1 MTSTAT
7 KSFAFNALVLW
18 VSLWFSP
25 PAFTADRIRV
35 GLSSFTPIN
44 AALWIAEE
52 KGLFKKYGI
61 DSEVVL
67 IGGASAGGV
76 SSLIAGDVQ
85 FLGGGGGGVISAA
98 LGGADVIMIGS
109 IVNKGVQRVVARSD
123 LKRPEDLRGKKIG
136 ITRLGAASHLVLLIM
151 LRGWNMT
158 PNDVQTLQVNSS
170 PAMMAALEKGGID
183 AAVLTEPTFFFA
195 DDQGYRTLADLADMD
210 IYYLHSM
217 IDTTRAYLRT
227 HRDLALRFMKGYVEG
242 IAYFKKN
249 RKESIDVLARKLRT
263 APAQTKYLE
272 RSHALYTSGYF
283 ENAPYVSLKGVTT
296 LLDFYSKD
304 NPRARGAKSK
314 SWMTAVSSGNFTNR
328 NYSDGF
334 AFRRKDRSE
343 ARHADR
349 RRHAKRLLPP
359 RRRRLQTRPRHG
371 FCRKHDPPTG

>member
-1 MTSTAT
+1 MNSRASKFLVINIVAVCFGCLLNTAAVFST
-7 KSFAFNALVLW
+7 
-18 VSLWFSP
+18 
-25 PAFTADRIRV
+25 DRLRI

-44 AALWIAEE
+44 AALWIAED

-85 FLGGGGGGVISAA
+85 FLGGGGGGVISAG

-109 IVNKGVQRVVARSD
+109 IVNKGVQRVVARSE

-158 PNDVQTLQVNSS
+158 PSDVQTLQIGSS

-217 IDTTRAYLRT
+217 IDTTRSFLRT
-227 HRDLALRFMKGYVEG
+227 HRELASRFMKGYVEG

-296 LLDFYSKD
+296 LLDFYSRD
-304 NPRARGAKSK
+304 NPRARNANPQTFFDNSLVKELDD
-314 SWMTAVSSGNFTNR
+314 SGFIKKL
-328 NYSDGF
+328 Y
-334 AFRRKDRSE
+334 E
-343 ARHADR
+343 
-349 RRHAKRLLPP
+349 
-359 RRRRLQTRPRHG
+359 
-371 FCRKHDPPTG
+371 

>member
-1 MTSTAT
+1 MASKFLTINSLALLLGACLYPST
-7 KSFAFNALVLW
+7 VL
-18 VSLWFSP
+18 
-25 PAFTADRIRV
+25 AADRLRI

-52 KGLFKKYGI
+52 KGLFKKHGI
-61 DSEVVL
+61 ESEVIL

-85 FLGGGGGGVISAA
+85 FLGGGGGGVINAA

-109 IVNKGVQRVVARSD
+109 IVNKGVQRVVARGD

-158 PNDVQTLQVNSS
+158 PNDVQTLQIGSS

-195 DDQGYRTLADLADMD
+195 EDQGFRTLADLADMD

-217 IDTTRAYLRT
+217 IDTSRAYLRA
-227 HRDLALRFMKGYVEG
+227 HRDLTFRFMRGYVEG

-272 RSHALYTSGYF
+272 RSHTLYTSGYF

-296 LLDFYSKD
+296 LLDFYAKD
-304 NPRARGAKSK
+304 NPRARSANPQAFFDNSLVKELDD
-314 SWMTAVSSGNFTNR
+314 SGFIKKL
-328 NYSDGF
+328 Y
-334 AFRRKDRSE
+334 E
-343 ARHADR
+343 
-349 RRHAKRLLPP
+349 
-359 RRRRLQTRPRHG
+359 
-371 FCRKHDPPTG
+371 

>member
-1 MTSTAT
+1 MNWQAS
-7 KSFAFNALVLW
+7 KFLVINIIALW
-18 VSLWFSP
+18 VGFSLNPLGASG
-25 PAFTADRIRV
+25 ADRLRIGV
-35 GLSSFTPIN
+35 SSFTPIN
-44 AALWIAEE
+44 AALWIGEE

-85 FLGGGGGGVISAA
+85 FLGGGGGGVINAG

-109 IVNKGVQRVVARSD
+109 IVNKGVQRVMARSE

-136 ITRLGAASHLVLLIM
+136 VTRLGAASHLVLLIM
-151 LRGWNMT
+151 LRGWNMN
-158 PNDVQTLQVNSS
+158 PNDVQTIQVGSS

-195 DDQGYRTLADLADMD
+195 EDQGYRTLADLADMD

-217 IDTTRAYLRT
+217 IDTTRTYLRT

-249 RKESIDVLARKLRT
+249 RKESIEVLAKKLRT

-272 RSHALYTSGYF
+272 RSHTLYSSGYF

-296 LLDFYSKD
+296 LLDFYAKD
-304 NPRARGAKSK
+304 NPRARSANAQSFFDNSLVKELD
-314 SWMTAVSSGNFTNR
+314 
-328 NYSDGF
+328 DGGF
-334 AFRRKDRSE
+334 I
-343 ARHADR
+343 
-349 RRHAKRLLPP
+349 KRLYE
-359 RRRRLQTRPRHG
+359 
-371 FCRKHDPPTG
+371 

>member
-1 MTSTAT
+1 MNFQAS
-7 KSFAFNALVLW
+7 KLLVLNII
-18 VSLWFSP
+18 SLWIVFCSNPP
-25 PAFTADRIRV
+25 PASGADRLRI

-67 IGGASAGGV
+67 MGGASAGGV

-85 FLGGGGGGVISAA
+85 FLGGGGGGVINAG

-109 IVNKGVQRVVARSD
+109 IVNKGVQRVMARSE
-123 LKRPEDLRGKKIG
+123 LKRPEDLRGKKVG
-136 ITRLGAASHLVLLIM
+136 VTRLGAASHLVLLIM
-151 LRGWNMT
+151 LRGWNMN
-158 PNDVQTLQVNSS
+158 PNDVQTIQVGSS

-195 DDQGYRTLADLADMD
+195 EDQGYRTLADLADMD

-227 HRDLALRFMKGYVEG
+227 HRELALRFMKGYVEG

-249 RKESIDVLARKLRT
+249 RKESIEVLAKKLRT

-272 RSHALYTSGYF
+272 RSHALYSSGYF

-296 LLDFYSKD
+296 LLDFYAKD
-304 NPRARGAKSK
+304 NPRARSANAQSFFDNSLVKELDN
-314 SWMTAVSSGNFTNR
+314 SGFIKKL
-328 NYSDGF
+328 Y
-334 AFRRKDRSE
+334 E
-343 ARHADR
+343 
-349 RRHAKRLLPP
+349 
-359 RRRRLQTRPRHG
+359 
-371 FCRKHDPPTG
+371 

>member
-1 MTSTAT
+1 MASKFLTINSL
-7 KSFAFNALVLW
+7 ALL
-18 VSLWFSP
+18 LGACLSP
-25 PAFTADRIRV
+25 SKVVAADRLRI

-52 KGLFKKYGI
+52 KGLFKKHGI
-61 DSEVVL
+61 ESEVIL

-85 FLGGGGGGVISAA
+85 FLGGGGGGVINAA

-109 IVNKGVQRVVARSD
+109 IVNKGVQRVVARGD

-136 ITRLGAASHLVLLIM
+136 ITRLGADSHLVLLIM

-158 PNDVQTLQVNSS
+158 PNDVQTLQIGSS

-195 DDQGYRTLADLADMD
+195 EDQGFRTLADLADMD

-217 IDTTRAYLRT
+217 IDTSRAYLRA
-227 HRDLALRFMKGYVEG
+227 HRDLTLRFMTGYVEG

-272 RSHALYTSGYF
+272 RSHTLYTSGYF

-296 LLDFYSKD
+296 LLDFYAKD
-304 NPRARGAKSK
+304 NPRARSANPQAFFDNSLVKELDD
-314 SWMTAVSSGNFTNR
+314 SGFIKKL
-328 NYSDGF
+328 Y
-334 AFRRKDRSE
+334 E
-343 ARHADR
+343 
-349 RRHAKRLLPP
+349 
-359 RRRRLQTRPRHG
+359 
-371 FCRKHDPPTG
+371 

>member
-1 MTSTAT
+1 MATRFLAIYLCAISGWLNPSSTLA
-7 KSFAFNALVLW
+7 
-18 VSLWFSP
+18 
-25 PAFTADRIRV
+25 ADRLRI

-61 DSEVVL
+61 ESEVVL

-98 LGGADVIMIGS
+98 LGGADVIMIAS
-109 IVNKGVQRVVARSD
+109 IVNKGVQRVVARGD
-123 LKRPEDLRGKKIG
+123 IRRPEDLRGKKIG

-151 LRGWNMT
+151 LRNWNMT
-158 PNDVQTLQVNSS
+158 PNDVQTLQIGSS

-195 DDQGYRTLADLADMD
+195 DDQGYRTLVDLADMD

-217 IDTTRAYLRT
+217 IDTTRSYLRT
-227 HRDLALRFMKGYVEG
+227 HRDVASRFMKGYVEG
-242 IAYFKKN
+242 IASFKKN

-272 RSHALYTSGYF
+272 RSHTLYTSGYF
-283 ENAPYVSLKGVTT
+283 ENAPYVSLKGVAT
-296 LLDFYSKD
+296 LLDFYSRD
-304 NPRARGAKSK
+304 NPRAR
-314 SWMTAVSSGNFTNR
+314 TANPQSFFDNSLVKELDDSGFIKKL
-328 NYSDGF
+328 Y
-334 AFRRKDRSE
+334 E
-343 ARHADR
+343 
-349 RRHAKRLLPP
+349 
-359 RRRRLQTRPRHG
+359 
-371 FCRKHDPPTG
+371 

>member
-1 MTSTAT
+1 MKNLTVRFPALIIIAAWLVFNGSAL
-7 KSFAFNALVLW
+7 FA
-18 VSLWFSP
+18 
-25 PAFTADRIRV
+25 ADRIRV

-52 KGLFKKYGI
+52 KGLFKKHGI
-61 DSEVVL
+61 DAEVVL

-85 FLGGGGGGVISAA
+85 FLGGGGGGVINAT

-109 IVNKGVQRVVARSD
+109 IVNKGVQRVMARSEF
-123 LKRPEDLRGKKIG
+123 KRPEDLRGKKIG
-136 ITRLGAASHLVLLIM
+136 VTRLGAASHLVLLIM

-158 PNDVQTLQVNSS
+158 PSDVQTIQVGSS

-195 DDQGYRTLADLADMD
+195 EDQGYRTLADLADMD

-249 RKESIDVLARKLRT
+249 RKESIDVLAKKLRT

-272 RSHALYTSGYF
+272 RSHTLYSSGYF
-283 ENAPYVSLKGVTT
+283 EHAPYVSLKGVTT
-296 LLDFYSKD
+296 LLDFYAKD
-304 NPRARGAKSK
+304 NPRARSANPQNFVDNSLVKELDD
-314 SWMTAVSSGNFTNR
+314 SGFIKKL
-328 NYSDGF
+328 Y
-334 AFRRKDRSE
+334 E
-343 ARHADR
+343 
-349 RRHAKRLLPP
+349 
-359 RRRRLQTRPRHG
+359 
-371 FCRKHDPPTG
+371 

>member
-1 MTSTAT
+1 MDSTAAKFLT
-7 KSFAFNALVLW
+7 IASLAVL
-18 VSLWFSP
+18 LGACLSP
-25 PAFTADRIRV
+25 SKVVAADRLRI

-61 DSEVVL
+61 ESEVIL

-85 FLGGGGGGVISAA
+85 FLGGGGGGVINAA

-109 IVNKGVQRVVARSD
+109 IVNKGVQRVVARGD

-158 PNDVQTLQVNSS
+158 PSDVQTLQIGSS

-195 DDQGYRTLADLADMD
+195 EDQGFRTLADLADMD

-217 IDTTRAYLRT
+217 IDTTRAYLRA
-227 HRDLALRFMKGYVEG
+227 HRDLTLRFMRGYVEG

-272 RSHALYTSGYF
+272 RSHTLYTSGYF

-296 LLDFYSKD
+296 LLDFYAKD
-304 NPRARGAKSK
+304 NPRARSANPQAFFDNSLVKELDD
-314 SWMTAVSSGNFTNR
+314 SGFIKKL
-328 NYSDGF
+328 Y
-334 AFRRKDRSE
+334 E
-343 ARHADR
+343 
-349 RRHAKRLLPP
+349 
-359 RRRRLQTRPRHG
+359 
-371 FCRKHDPPTG
+371 